1 MTYIAITISGC
12 VSEEGLIMSSQFERS
27 PRRWRMLFENWDTFA
42 PLLLFNRETDLITS
56 EDIFEANSIREKF
69 FPMAKDHPNYKSPP
83 LKGTHIW
90 FESNLVNF
98 SFPKV
103 LKTVLSSPE

>member
-56 EDIFEANSIREKF
+56 EDIFEVNSIREKF

-83 LKGTHIW
+83 LKGTYM
-90 FESNLVNF
+90 FVF
-98 SFPKV
+98 SKC
-103 LKTVLSSPE
+103 TVFALF